1 MKKEQDLPI
10 KEKKGKIDDIIK
22 DDKDKDDNRAN
33 KKNIDN
39 ITTTNNNDNNI
50 NRNVTNNKYNKEL
63 NLLIK
68 NRIDLTRKT
77 KINRTEVLT
86 SNWNKSSGYKL
97 NTHSNDNYLFKNQF
111 LKSTPLRD
119 RLVSDPNRNNGIILP
134 DIKTPILKLNR
145 DHLNL
150 NTEANLKN
158 NMASNF
164 LKQPKDMNLNNNK
177 NIKLSTNSNY
187 INDNTQAT
195 TMATNSTKKFSTS
208 KMNNIQSING
218 DLSQYGMGLISTTS
232 TANTNII
239 IPMLTM
245 RRPASNF
252 NTGGEILY
260 NFNKNEPN
268 INIIKNN
275 ENIDNNNEIFK
286 LGFSKN
292 TRNKNCKS
300 QEMKGRSMK
309 NKELYNI
316 FNGLS
321 KMMPNFHKIKIEKGM
336 PHIKFGYSSKQ
347 YLDILITNNKV
358 LNIIDNNDTNE
369 SYNIANTNLEILVL
383 M

>member
-177 NIKLSTNSNY
+177 NIIANNELKRDLFSENTNFFKNIKLSTNSNY

-336 PHIKFGYSSKQ
+336 PHIKFGYSSK
-347 YLDILITNNKV
+347 
-358 LNIIDNNDTNE
+358 
-369 SYNIANTNLEILVL
+369 
-383 M
+383 